1 MGYER
6 RTARSRYRV
15 TFKSIA
21 RGLNIILTVVVLVLL
36 AAKIPGIY
44 DNFKTEGSVAPEFS
58 VLTNSGLEFDT
69 KDLHAKK
76 VLVFW
81 ATWCPPCEMELSRI
95 NELVKD
101 KRIPAEAIL
110 AISMQEDKALVDRTA
125 AERGYQ
131 FPVGY
136 DLDGQVSQMFKI
148 QGTPTVIFLNGDK
161 TIRWITTGLSPLL
174 KLRLN
179 IFLD

>member
-1 MGYER
+1 MN
-6 RTARSRYRV
+6 
-15 TFKSIA
+15 FKA
-21 RGLNIILTVVVLVLL
+21 VAKGLNIVLTVVVLVLL
-36 AAKIPGIY
+36 AAKIPGMIE
-44 DNFKTEGSVAPEFS
+44 NFKTEGSIAPDFS
-58 VLTNSGLEFDT
+58 VMTNNGLAFDT

-95 NELVKD
+95 NELIKD

-110 AISMQEDKALVDRTA
+110 AISMQEDKSLVDKIV

-131 FPVGY
+131 FPVAY
-136 DLDGQVSQMFKI
+136 DLDGKVSQLFKI
-148 QGTPTVIFLNGDK
+148 QGTPTLVFLNGDK
-161 TIRWITTGLSPLL
+161 TIRWLSTGLSPLL

-179 IFLD
+179 VFLD

>member
-1 MGYER
+1 M
-6 RTARSRYRV
+6 A
-15 TFKSIA
+15 K
-21 RGLNIILTVVVLVLL
+21 GLNIILTVVVLILL
-36 AAKIPGIY
+36 AAKIPGII
-44 DNFKTEGSVAPEFS
+44 DNFKTEGSAAPEFS
-58 VLTNSGLEFDT
+58 VMTNSGLEFDT

-81 ATWCPPCEMELSRI
+81 ATWCPPCDMELSRI
-95 NELVKD
+95 NELVKE

-110 AISMQEDKALVDRTA
+110 AISMQEEKALVDKTV

-131 FPVGY
+131 FPVAY
-136 DLDGQVSQMFKI
+136 DLEGKVSQLYKI
-148 QGTPTVIFLNGDK
+148 QGTPTLVFLNGDK
-161 TIRWITTGLSPLL
+161 TIRWMSAGLSPLL

>member
-1 MGYER
+1 M
-6 RTARSRYRV
+6 
-15 TFKSIA
+15 TFKSVA
-21 RGLNIILTVVVLVLL
+21 KALNIILTVAVLALL
-36 AAKIPGIY
+36 ATKIPGIY
-44 DNFKTEGSVAPEFS
+44 ANFKTEGSVAPEFS
-58 VLTNSGLEFDT
+58 VLTNNGLEFNT

-95 NELVKD
+95 NELVKE

-110 AISMQEDKALVDRTA
+110 AISMQEEKDLVDRVA
-125 AERGYQ
+125 AERDYQ
-131 FPVGY
+131 FPIAY
-136 DLDGQVSQMFKI
+136 DLDGQVSRLFNV
-148 QGTPTVIFLNGDK
+148 QGTPTVVFLSGDK
-161 TIRWITTGLSPLL
+161 KISWISMGLSPLL

>member
-1 MGYER
+1 MN
-6 RTARSRYRV
+6 
-15 TFKSIA
+15 FKSIA
-21 RGLNIILTVVVLVLL
+21 KALNIILTVVVLVLL
-36 AAKIPGIY
+36 AAKIPGVI

-58 VLTNSGLEFDT
+58 VMTNSGLEFDT

-110 AISMQEDKALVDRTA
+110 AISMQEDKALVDKTVA
-125 AERGYQ
+125 DRGYQ
-131 FPVGY
+131 FPVAY
-136 DLDGQVSQMFKI
+136 DFDGKVSQLFKI
-148 QGTPTVIFLNGDK
+148 QGTPTLVFLNGDK
-161 TIRWITTGLSPLL
+161 TIRWMSMGLSPLL

>member
-1 MGYER
+1 M
-6 RTARSRYRV
+6 A
-15 TFKSIA
+15 K
-21 RGLNIILTVVVLVLL
+21 GLNIILTVVVLILL
-36 AAKIPGIY
+36 AAKIPGMI
-44 DNFKTEGSVAPEFS
+44 DNFKTEGSEAPDFS
-58 VLTNSGLEFDT
+58 VMTSSGLEFDT

-95 NELVKD
+95 NELVKE

-110 AISMQEDKALVDRTA
+110 AISMQEEKALVDKTVT
-125 AERGYQ
+125 ERGYQ
-131 FPVGY
+131 FPVAY
-136 DLDGQVSQMFKI
+136 DFDGKVSQLYKI
-148 QGTPTVIFLNGDK
+148 QGTPTLVFLNGDK
-161 TIRWITTGLSPLL
+161 TIRWMSTGLSPLL

>member
-1 MGYER
+1 M
-6 RTARSRYRV
+6 TFRV
-15 TFKSIA
+15 IAKS
-21 RGLNIILTVVVLVLL
+21 LNIILIVAVLVLL
-36 AAKIPGIY
+36 AVKIPGIY
-44 DNFKTEGSVAPEFS
+44 ENFKTQGTVAPDFS
-58 VLTNSGLEFDT
+58 ILTNSGLEFDT

-110 AISMQEDKALVDRTA
+110 AISMQEDKALVDRTV

-131 FPVGY
+131 FPIGY
-136 DLDGQVSQMFKI
+136 DLNGQVAQKFLVE
-148 QGTPTVIFLNGDK
+148 GTPTVVFLDADK
-161 TIRWITTGLSPLL
+161 TIRWVTMGLSPLL
-174 KLRLN
+174 TLRLN
-179 IFLD
+179 IFLE